1 MAQVNEF
8 TVDLSTARTRFEVVP
23 RGSTFTDVYVAELA
37 AGSVDVQLIF
47 GAESPS
53 GFRNIFQ
60 GQSFECCP
68 PENDG
73 LYITA
78 PALGGQ
84 LRLAVTFNRRDGA
97 GSGAASRGA

>member
-1 MAQVNEF
+1 MAQVNEIA
-8 TVDLSTARTRFEVVP
+8 VDLSTARDRFEVWP

-37 AGSVDVQLIF
+37 AGAPGVILIF

-84 LRLAVTFNRRDGA
+84 LRLAITFLKKDG
-97 GSGAASRGA
+97 GSAAARG